1 VNVVRIYL
9 DFLESIKREGI
20 APVYLFYGQEVY
32 LRKQAIEELKRRI
45 LTEESAQFNFDY
57 ADGEEITGGNI
68 VSLAETPP
76 FFSGLRLV
84 VVRHSPYFA
93 PPRKLR
99 VMRNQAD
106 EDISDPE
113 GQEGIIAP
121 GDRILIKYLEN
132 PCKTT
137 CLVFDTSQKVDQ
149 RKRIS
154 KVIRKMGHVVEFD
167 FLKTAELSR
176 WLARRCDR
184 AGKIMAPGCA
194 ELLINRLGKSM
205 YALENELDK
214 LIFYTGNRNRITRE
228 DVLKITAAQAE
239 ENVFE
244 MVDAIGECQVK
255 KGLQG
260 LKELLEAGYSFA
272 YISYMVSRQFRLI
285 LQVLE
290 LTRHGIRGTQL
301 SQLLGVHAFVAR
313 KILTQSHNFKPAQ
326 VKEILEK
333 LLELDLNV
341 KTGGQDFY
349 PAMEMFIIECISK
362 LA

>member
-1 VNVVRIYL
+1 MRVFL
-9 DFLESIKREGI
+9 DFLESLKREGI

-45 LTEESAQFNFDY
+45 LTEESAQLNFDY
-57 ADGEEITGGNI
+57 VDGEEITGGNI

-84 VVRHSPYFA
+84 VVHHSPYFA
-93 PPRKLR
+93 PPRRPRAKR
-99 VMRNQAD
+99 SQVD

-149 RKRIS
+149 RKKIS
-154 KVIRKMGHVVEFD
+154 KAIRKMGHVVEFD
-167 FLKTAELSR
+167 YLKTAELSR
-176 WLARRCDR
+176 WLTRRCDR

-205 YALENELDK
+205 YTLENEINK
-214 LIFYTGNRNRITRE
+214 LTFYTGNRSNIARE
-228 DVLKITAAQAE
+228 DILKITSPQAE
-239 ENVFE
+239 ENIFK
-244 MVDAIGECQVK
+244 MVDAIGEREVE
-255 KGLQG
+255 KGLKG
-260 LKELLEAGYSFA
+260 LKELLEAGYNFA
-272 YISYMVSRQFRLI
+272 NITYMVARQFRLI
-285 LQVLE
+285 LQSQE
-290 LTRHGIRGTQL
+290 LARQENSVTHL
-301 SQLLGVHAFVAR
+301 SQFLGVHAFVAR
-313 KILTQSHNFKPAQ
+313 KILSQSHNFKPAQ

-333 LLELDLNV
+333 LLELDLSV

-349 PAMEMFIIECISK
+349 PAIEMFIIECISK